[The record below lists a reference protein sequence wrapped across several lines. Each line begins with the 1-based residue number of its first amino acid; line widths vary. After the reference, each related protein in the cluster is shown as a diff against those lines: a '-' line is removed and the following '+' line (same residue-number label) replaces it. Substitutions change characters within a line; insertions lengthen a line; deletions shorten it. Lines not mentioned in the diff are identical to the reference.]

1 MDFLKGLQNFLIFIN
16 DNWTAI
22 LVCIGLIIGLI
33 QKIKSYVNLSTE
45 EKIEIAKK
53 QISERILKLISDAEE
68 NYQAWVSAGEIKRSE
83 VIAKIYDDYPV
94 LSKVVDQ
101 DALIEWIDEQID
113 NALPTLRE
121 LWEQKEE
128 KAAKEAEN
136 KKDEPVIALKVVPA
150 EQGDSGD
157 TLGGD

>member
-1 MDFLKGLQNFLIFIN
+1 MDILKGLQNFLMFIN

-22 LVCIGLIIGLI
+22 LVCIGLIIALV
-33 QKIKSYVNLSTE
+33 QKIKSYASLSTD

-101 DALIEWIDEQID
+101 EKLIEWIDEQID
-113 NALPTLRE
+113 TALPTLRE
-121 LWEQKEE
+121 LWEQKTE
-128 KAAKEAEN
+128 KEAKEAEN
-136 KKDEPVIALKVVPA
+136 KKDEPVIALKVVSA

>member
-1 MDFLKGLQNFLIFIN
+1 MDILKGLQNFLMFIN

-22 LVCIGLIIGLI
+22 LVCIGLIIALV
-33 QKIKSYVNLSTE
+33 QKIKSYASLSTD

-94 LSKVVDQ
+94 LSKVIDQ

-128 KAAKEAEN
+128 KEAET
-136 KKDEPVIALKVVPA
+136 KQEEVIALKVVKA
-150 EQGDSGD
+150 DEENK
-157 TLGGD
+157 

>member
-1 MDFLKGLQNFLIFIN
+1 MEILTGLQNFLIFIN

-33 QKIKSYVNLSTE
+33 QKIKSYVNLSIE

-101 DALIEWIDEQID
+101 DALVKWIDEQID

-121 LWEQKEE
+121 LWEQKTE
-128 KAAKEAEN
+128 KEAKEAEN
-136 KKDEPVIALKVVPA
+136 KKDEPVIALKVVSA
-150 EQGDSGD
+150 EQSDSED
-157 TLGGD
+157 IVSI

>member
-1 MDFLKGLQNFLIFIN
+1 MDILKGLQNFLMFIN

-22 LVCIGLIIGLI
+22 IIMVGLILGII
-33 QKIKSYVNLSTE
+33 QKIKHYIQLSTD

-68 NYQAWVSAGEIKRSE
+68 NYKEWESAGEIKRSE

-101 DALIEWIDEQID
+101 DTLIEWIDEQID

-128 KAAKEAEN
+128 KQAKEAEN
-136 KKDEPVIALKVVPA
+136 KKDEPVIALKVVSA
-150 EQGDSGD
+150 EQSDSGD
-157 TLGGD
+157 TVSI